1 MADRVVVGD
10 TPIPIPA
17 GAARRWGVDPKA
29 ARPLGDGLV
38 AVAVPQIWVEVP
50 FEAWT
55 AAYRLAVQ
63 GGALVIAELRL
74 FPGGA
79 ARAADEPIGLWAGEA
94 LGAGA
99 QERSRPASERPH
111 QRRASD
117 HDPADPDHGEDD
129 GVDQRREA
137 DHGRDGGAQRSQ
149 RQEGREESQGQDLG
163 DDQDSGDDQP
173 EPEES
178 HRGPF

>member
-1 MADRVVVGD
+1 MADGGVVGD
-10 TPIPIPA
+10 TPIPVPA
-17 GAARRWGVDPKA
+17 GAAGRWGVDPKA

-99 QERSRPASERPH
+99 TVPAGGLTSRLIKRLRLGEHHRHHARVL
-111 QRRASD
+111 QRLA
-117 HDPADPDHGEDD
+117 A
-129 GVDQRREA
+129 
-137 DHGRDGGAQRSQ
+137 
-149 RQEGREESQGQDLG
+149 EGRGDLLHPG
-163 DDQDSGDDQP
+163 DLVERMGVTPTSPAGPRRGRRPLDQL
-173 EPEES
+173 
-178 HRGPF
+178 